1 MMSIVRAKHA
11 RDPEWVPGWIGVN
24 IWPRLLEHWATDL
37 TFLKRSHIGKVNRAS
52 EKGGCLHSG
61 GSASSYTTSQRMEK
75 FDKKAKEVLSPF
87 DGSSPTSTMRLLDH
101 STSQTIWKEI
111 VGRGKSY
118 KYYGAGS
125 MASNLLN
132 NRCIY
137 ERSIDGEGGSLE
149 LEQARTQSQKELQEM
164 RTQLKQ
170 QQDFFILEIQRNRE
184 LVEEMERMAERR
196 DRRHRECLPQQDSA
210 NNESLYSKDGDGD
223 DDEDSENA

>member
-1 MMSIVRAKHA
+1 
-11 RDPEWVPGWIGVN
+11 
-24 IWPRLLEHWATDL
+24 
-37 TFLKRSHIGKVNRAS
+37 
-52 EKGGCLHSG
+52 
-61 GSASSYTTSQRMEK
+61 
-75 FDKKAKEVLSPF
+75 
-87 DGSSPTSTMRLLDH
+87 MRLLDH

-125 MASNLLN
+125 MASNLVH

-137 ERSIDGEGGSLE
+137 ERSIDGEGGSRNVEMTPEMVALIQQLSQQMQSQNQVE

-184 LVEEMERMAERR
+184 LVEEMERRAERW
-196 DRRHRECLPQQDSA
+196 DRRHREHLPQQDSA
-210 NNESLYSKDGDGD
+210 NNESLSSKDGDGD
-223 DDEDSENA
+223 DDENSENA